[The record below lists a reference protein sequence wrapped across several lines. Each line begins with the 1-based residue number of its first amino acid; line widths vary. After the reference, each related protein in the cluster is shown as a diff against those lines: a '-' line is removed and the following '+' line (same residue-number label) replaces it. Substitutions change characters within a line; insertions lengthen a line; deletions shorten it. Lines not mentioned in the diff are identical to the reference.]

1 MRKIIKLTE
10 SDLTRIVKRVINESE
25 RVYGHEE
32 IDNLYSNLG
41 DDEDVSLDDS
51 SGELSG
57 QIVKKIDNVK
67 NMLERALQIEDWDM
81 VRRTVRYLDS
91 KF

>member
-32 IDNLYSNLG
+32 IGNLYSSLG

-57 QIVKKIDNVK
+57 QVVRKIDNVK